1 MVIKCLCFDGVKN
14 SENCTFRFRKLY
26 VSFLR
31 LYQEFLLFYE
41 LSNQI
46 YEILSIFLFLVFA
59 DTTNFSKLF
68 DGGGT

>member
-1 MVIKCLCFDGVKN
+1 MEREDKRSGNKNKYKGGSVIY
-14 SENCTFRFRKLY
+14 TI
-26 VSFLR
+26 
-31 LYQEFLLFYE
+31 QEFLLFYE

-59 DTTNFSKLF
+59 DTTDFSKLF

>member
-1 MVIKCLCFDGVKN
+1 MERKDNPGGTNNHKSGDSLMHTIK
-14 SENCTFRFRKLY
+14 
-26 VSFLR
+26 
-31 LYQEFLLFYE
+31 EFLLFYE

-59 DTTNFSKLF
+59 DTTDFSKLF